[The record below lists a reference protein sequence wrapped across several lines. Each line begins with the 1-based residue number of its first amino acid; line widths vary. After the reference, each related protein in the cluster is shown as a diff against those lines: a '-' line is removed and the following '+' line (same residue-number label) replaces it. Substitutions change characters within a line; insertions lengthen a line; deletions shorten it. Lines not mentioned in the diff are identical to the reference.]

1 LLAYKVVNCD
11 QNKLPLLLKLTIG
24 RNPSDSSDR
33 IEVNPKA
40 SPFDFFSHQIRTMSL
55 SNTVFRKPILE
66 VVGPRSPVREGA
78 TVVRARL
85 RSKPSLP
92 SRIAVIGNYLPRQCG
107 IATFTTD
114 LCSAIAD
121 EYGSA
126 RLLALPVNDMQEGY
140 DYPARVRWSL
150 AQDDLT
156 SYQEAAEFLNFHN
169 IDMVCLQHE
178 YGIFGGPAGSHILHL
193 LRRLKMPVVTT
204 LHTVLREPDPNQLA
218 VMEEIAELSDRLIV
232 MSQLSSQFLQEIFKV
247 PGSKIDMV
255 PHGVPDLPFLDP
267 NFYKDRFGVEGKA
280 VLLTFGLLSP
290 NKGIENVIQALPQI
304 LSRHKNVVYI
314 VAGATHPHILRREG
328 DKYRASLQALAKEV
342 GVESQVAFHNRFVSP
357 EEMLE
362 YIGAA
367 DIYITPYRHEAQV
380 VSGTLAYALGAG
392 KAIISTPYWHA
403 IELLDAGRGALVPF
417 QNPDAIAQKTVEL
430 LDTPATRHAMR
441 KRAYTFARGMIW
453 KSVAQGYMESFSRVR
468 SDRMESPRVQ
478 FSARVTHKTLDQLP
492 TLNLSHLNRLT
503 DDTGML
509 QHAIFT
515 VANRAEGYTSDDNAR
530 ALILTVGL
538 EQLDKAEFGAISTSD
553 REALAPNSSFRYL
566 SFLEHAFNPAEGR
579 FRNFLGYD
587 RRWNEAKGSEDSHG
601 RSVWALGTVL
611 GRSRD
616 IGLRNAAGRLF
627 EFSLPAVIDFHSP
640 RACAYT
646 LLGIHE
652 YLSAYPG
659 DRDAQKVRS
668 VLAGR
673 LLDLYE
679 SIRHPDWK
687 WFENVLAY
695 GNARLPQAM
704 LLVGA
709 VCSDDRMLTAG
720 LEALEWLTETQ
731 RCETNGHFVPI
742 GSQGF
747 YREGHEKARFDQQ
760 PIEAC
765 GAVSACLQA
774 YRITGESRWHNE
786 AWSAF
791 NWFLGDNDLQVP
803 LYDSVTGGCRDGLH
817 PERANENQG
826 AESTLS
832 FLMALLE
839 MRSLQKSELTKNPL

>member
-1 LLAYKVVNCD
+1 
-11 QNKLPLLLKLTIG
+11 
-24 RNPSDSSDR
+24 
-33 IEVNPKA
+33 
-40 SPFDFFSHQIRTMSL
+40 MSL
-55 SNTVFRKPILE
+55 PNVVFPKNILE
-66 VVGPRSPVREGA
+66 VVGPHPLVREGSA
-78 TVVRARL
+78 PGRARL
-85 RSKPSLP
+85 HSKPSLP
-92 SRIAVIGNYLPRQCG
+92 SRIAVIGNYLPRHCG

-114 LCSAIAD
+114 LCSAIAA
-121 EYGSA
+121 ECGTA
-126 RLLALPVNDMQEGY
+126 RLLALPVNDTEEGY

-150 AQDDLT
+150 AQDDVT
-156 SYQEAAEFLNFHN
+156 SYQEAAEFLNFNN

-193 LRRLKMPVVTT
+193 LRGLKMPVVTT
-204 LHTVLREPDPNQLA
+204 LHTVLREPDANQLA

-304 LSRHKNVVYI
+304 LSKHSNVAYI

-328 DKYRASLQALAKEV
+328 DKYRASLQALAKEM
-342 GVESQVAFHNRFVSP
+342 GVEAQVIFHNRFVSP
-357 EEMLE
+357 EEMVE
-362 YIGAA
+362 FIGAA

-403 IELLDAGRGALVPF
+403 IELLDDRRGALVPF
-417 QNPDAIAQKTVEL
+417 QNPAAIAQKTIEL
-430 LDTPATRHAMR
+430 LDTPAIRHAMR
-441 KRAYTFARGMIW
+441 KRAYLFAREMVW
-453 KSVAQGYMESFSRVR
+453 KRVAQGYMDSFARVR
-468 SDRMESPRVQ
+468 SDRMESPKVQ
-478 FSARVTHKTLDQLP
+478 FSARMTHKSLDQLP
-492 TLNLSHLNRLT
+492 GLSLNHLHQIT
-503 DDTGML
+503 DDTGIL

-515 VANRAEGYTSDDNAR
+515 IPNRREGYTTDDNAR
-530 ALILTVGL
+530 ALIFAVLLGRMDK
-538 EQLDKAEFGAISTSD
+538 EQLDKDQLGKS
-553 REALAPNSSFRYL
+553 APPVENSASLYL
-566 SFLEHAFNPAEGR
+566 SFLEHAFNPAKSR
-579 FRNFLGYD
+579 FKNFLRYD
-587 RRWNEAKGSEDSHG
+587 RRWNEPVGSEDCHG
-601 RSVWALGTVL
+601 RALWGLGTVL
-611 GRSRD
+611 GQSQD
-616 IGLRNAAGRLF
+616 QGLRGAAGRLF
-627 EFSLPAVIDFHSP
+627 EFSLPAAVGFSSP
-640 RACAYT
+640 RAWAYT
-646 LLGIHE
+646 LLGVQE
-652 YLSAYPG
+652 YLGSYPG

-668 VLAGR
+668 VLSRR
-673 LLDLYE
+673 LLEMYE
-679 SIRHPDWK
+679 SVRRPDWK

-704 LLVGA
+704 LRVGA
-709 VCSDDRMLTAG
+709 ACSDDRMISAS
-720 LEALEWLTETQ
+720 LEALNWLTEIQ

-747 YREGHEKARFDQQ
+747 YHQGGEKARFDQQ
-760 PIEAC
+760 PLEAA

-774 YRITGESRWHNE
+774 YRVTGDSRWRNQ

-791 NWFLGDNDLQVP
+791 NWFLGDNDLQLP
-803 LYDSVTGGCRDGLH
+803 LYDSATGGCRDGLH
-817 PERANENQG
+817 PDRANENQG

-839 MRSLQKSELTKNPL
+839 MRSLQESEPVDIPS

>member
-1 LLAYKVVNCD
+1 MF
-11 QNKLPLLLKLTIG
+11 
-24 RNPSDSSDR
+24 
-33 IEVNPKA
+33 
-40 SPFDFFSHQIRTMSL
+40 SPGEGKMAIPI
-55 SNTVFRKPILE
+55 TVFPNRALE
-66 VVGPRSPVREGA
+66 VVSSRPLAREKTTTAHARSH
-78 TVVRARL
+78 
-85 RSKPSLP
+85 SKPSLP

-114 LCSAIAD
+114 LCSAISA
-121 EYGSA
+121 EYGNA
-126 RLLALPVNDMQEGY
+126 RLLALPVNDTDEGY

-156 SYQEAAEFLNFHN
+156 SYQEAAEFLNFNN

-178 YGIFGGPAGSHILHL
+178 YGIFGGPAGSHVLHL
-193 LRRLKMPVVTT
+193 LRRLKMPLVTT
-204 LHTVLREPDPNQLA
+204 LHTVLREPDPNQLR

-232 MSQLSSQFLQEIFKV
+232 MSQLSSQFLQEIFKI
-247 PGSKIDMV
+247 PGGKIDMV

-267 NFYKDRFGVEGKA
+267 NFYKDKFGVEGKA

-304 LSRHKNVVYI
+304 LSRHKNVVYL

-328 DKYRASLQALAKEV
+328 EKYRASLQALAKEV
-342 GVESQVAFHNRFVSP
+342 GVELQVMFHNRFVSP
-357 EEMLE
+357 EEMVE
-362 YIGAA
+362 FIGAA

-403 IELLDAGRGALVPF
+403 IELLDDRRGALVPF
-417 QNPDAIAQKTVEL
+417 QNPGAIAQKTIEL
-430 LDTPATRHAMR
+430 LDTPAIRHAMR
-441 KRAYTFARGMIW
+441 KRAYLFAREMIW
-453 KSVAQGYMESFSRVR
+453 KRVAQGYMESFSRVR
-468 SDRMESPRVQ
+468 NDRMESPRVQ
-478 FSARVTHKTLDQLP
+478 FSARATHKSLNQLP
-492 TLNLSHLNRLT
+492 ALNLDHLNRLT

-515 VANRAEGYTSDDNAR
+515 VPNRGEGYTSDDNAR
-530 ALILTVGL
+530 ALILAVGL
-538 EQLDKAEFGAISTSD
+538 ERRDKAQRDETQGDKAQLDKAPPGAKGAT
-553 REALAPNSSFRYL
+553 APEVITLGSSFRYL
-566 SFLEHAFNPAEGR
+566 SFLEHGFNPATGR
-579 FRNFLGYD
+579 FRNFLSYD
-587 RRWNEAKGSEDSHG
+587 RRWNEAEGSEDCHG
-601 RSVWALGTVL
+601 RAVWALGTVL
-611 GRSRD
+611 GRSSDYGSRC
-616 IGLRNAAGRLF
+616 AAGRLF
-627 EFSLPAVIDFHSP
+627 ELSLPAVVEFYSP

-646 LLGIHE
+646 LLGIQE
-652 YLSAYPG
+652 YLDSYPG
-659 DRDAQKVRS
+659 DRDAQKIRS

-673 LLDLYE
+673 LLAMYE
-679 SIRHPDWK
+679 SIRQLDWK

-704 LLVGA
+704 LLIGSA
-709 VCSDDRMLTAG
+709 CSDNRMVSAG
-720 LEALEWLTETQ
+720 LESLDWLTEIQ
-731 RCETNGHFVPI
+731 CCEANGHFVPI

-747 YREGHEKARFDQQ
+747 YRQGGDKARFDQQ
-760 PIEAC
+760 PLEAA

-774 YRITGESRWHNE
+774 YRITADSRWRTE

-817 PERANENQG
+817 PDRANENQG

-839 MRSLQKSELTKNPL
+839 MRALQESEPTEIPS